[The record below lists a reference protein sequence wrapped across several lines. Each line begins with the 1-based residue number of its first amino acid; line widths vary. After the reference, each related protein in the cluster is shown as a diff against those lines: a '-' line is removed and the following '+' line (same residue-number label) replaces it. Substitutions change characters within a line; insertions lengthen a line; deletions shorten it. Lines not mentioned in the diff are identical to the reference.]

1 MCGIAGIL
9 DCTFRDSKEHL
20 KQNIMD
26 MTNTMVNRGPDSA
39 GYWVDDQVGI
49 ALGHRR
55 LAIIDLSAE
64 GQQPMVSSSGRYVMS
79 FNGEVYNYKTL
90 RNNLESKGYPF
101 RGHSDTEVA
110 LASIEYWGLEQ
121 AVQKFVGMFAFA
133 LWDKQSLKL
142 YLVRDRLGE
151 KPLYYGWVRKNFL
164 FASELKALTVH
175 PDFGAEIDRN
185 ALALYLRYNCIPAP
199 YSIYKGIYKLL
210 PGCILTITS
219 DQPGVIPEPIDYWSM
234 RCVAEKGNQ
243 NLFSGSE
250 QEAISELDE
259 LLRDSVKSKMVS
271 DVPLGAF
278 LSGGIDSST
287 IVALMQAQ
295 SSRPIK
301 TFTIGLHESDY
312 NEAHHAKRIA
322 KHLGTDHTELY
333 LDPQDIINV
342 IPNIPTLYDEPFADS
357 SQIPSYLVA
366 QMARQHVTVALSGDG
381 GDELFA
387 GYNRHVWIPRIWNKT
402 SWLPLPLRRKLAV
415 WLQLKSPAQWN
426 EIYKKFKVFLPS
438 QYRQRVPGD
447 KLHKLAGVLASKNPQ
462 EMYYG
467 LVSHWRNPEGIVI
480 GSTEPETVV
489 TDNRRWASLDGLVE
503 QIMFLDSVSY
513 LPDDIL
519 VKVDRACMGVSL
531 ESRAPYLDHRV
542 VEYAWRLPISMKL
555 KDGQS
560 KWILRQVLYKYVPQ
574 ELTDQPKMGFG
585 IPLDS
590 WLREPLRDW
599 AEFLLDA
606 KRLREEGFFQPEP
619 IREKWQEHLSGQRN
633 WQHHLWDIL
642 MFESWLENQKRG

>member
-9 DCTFRDSKEHL
+9 DCTYQTSKEHL

-210 PGCILTITS
+210 PGCILTITP
-219 DQPGVIPEPIDYWSM
+219 DQPGITPDPIVYWSM
-234 RCVAEKGNQ
+234 RCVAERGNHS
-243 NLFSGSE
+243 LFTGSE
-250 QEAISELDE
+250 QEAISQLDE
-259 LLRDSVKSKMVS
+259 LLKDSVKSKMMS

-287 IVALMQAQ
+287 LVALMQAQ
-295 SSRPIK
+295 SSKPIK

-312 NEAHHAKRIA
+312 NEAQHAKRIA
-322 KHLGTDHTELY
+322 GHLGTDHTELY
-333 LDPQDIINV
+333 LNPQDIINV
-342 IPNIPTLYDEPFADS
+342 IPRIPTLYDEPFADS

-387 GYNRHVWIPRIWNKT
+387 GYNRHAWIPRIWNKT
-402 SWLPLPLRRKLAV
+402 GWIPLPLRKLLTGC
-415 WLQLKSPAQWN
+415 LQSKSPAQWN
-426 EIYKKFKVFLPS
+426 GIYKTFEKFLPS

-599 AEFLLDA
+599 AGFLLDA

-642 MFESWLENQKRG
+642 MFESWLENQKKG